1 MSRKSHK
8 RELFRVAFKMFILK
22 SFDGVSI
29 PDIEKATGFT
39 RGTIFHYADT
49 KLDLF
54 RQVVEYYVLER
65 QDIDRKIQVADDCT
79 LRQFIDTYVK
89 GVERTMEALHEIVGM
104 DVPMRDCSRAY
115 LNMMSQMSVLLPEI
129 HKTFLNAMAKEERL
143 WIEVIGRG
151 VESGELQ
158 NDVQPTILAKI
169 MMSLFHGRTFQDTLI
184 DVILTS
190 LILLMKTLFKQMQPL
205 YECVE
210 CEGGAKHHRATHGL
224 VVISPLFQEVCR
236 WHKNDAFSDIGRIV
250 NIPHAGEHL
259 AVMTDGLP
267 KFIVVDGRL
276 GKRLVHHLLQVIQV
290 SGLSVGVP
298 TSIGGE

>member
-1 MSRKSHK
+1 MQDMSRKSHK

-65 QDIDRKIQVADDCT
+65 QDIERKIQVADDCT

-89 GVERTMEALHEIVGM
+89 GVEQTMETLHEIIGM

-115 LNMMSQMSVLLPEI
+115 LNMTSQVSVLLPEV
-129 HKTFLNAMAKEERL
+129 HKAFLNAMAKEERL

-151 VESGELQ
+151 VESGELCS
-158 NDVQPTILAKI
+158 DVQPAILAKI
-169 MMSLFHGRTFQDTLI
+169 MMSLFYGRAFQD
-184 DVILTS
+184 S
-190 LILLMKTLFKQMQPL
+190 LINGMDPKLLKEEM
-205 YECVE
+205 
-210 CEGGAKHHRATHGL
+210 
-224 VVISPLFQEVCR
+224 
-236 WHKNDAFSDIGRIV
+236 
-250 NIPHAGEHL
+250 L
-259 AVMTDGLP
+259 AVYEMVKG
-267 KFIVVDGRL
+267 
-276 GKRLVHHLLQVIQV
+276 
-290 SGLSVGVP
+290 
-298 TSIGGE
+298 

>member
-89 GVERTMEALHEIVGM
+89 GVEQTMETLHEIIGM

-151 VESGELQ
+151 VESGELRS
-158 NDVQPTILAKI
+158 DVQPAILAKI
-169 MMSLFHGRTFQDTLI
+169 MMSLFYGRAFQDSLI
-184 DVILTS
+184 DGMNPK
-190 LILLMKTLFKQMQPL
+190 LLKEEM
-205 YECVE
+205 
-210 CEGGAKHHRATHGL
+210 
-224 VVISPLFQEVCR
+224 
-236 WHKNDAFSDIGRIV
+236 
-250 NIPHAGEHL
+250 L
-259 AVMTDGLP
+259 AVYERV
-267 KFIVVDGRL
+267 K
-276 GKRLVHHLLQVIQV
+276 KR
-290 SGLSVGVP
+290 
-298 TSIGGE
+298 

>member
-89 GVERTMEALHEIVGM
+89 GVEQTMETLHEIIGM

-115 LNMMSQMSVLLPEI
+115 LNMTSQVSVLLPEV
-129 HKTFLNAMAKEERL
+129 HKAFLNAMAKEERL
-143 WIEVIGRG
+143 WMEVIGRG
-151 VESGELQ
+151 VENGELRS
-158 NDVQPTILAKI
+158 DVQPAILAKI
-169 MMSLFHGRTFQDTLI
+169 MMSLFYGRAFQD
-184 DVILTS
+184 S
-190 LILLMKTLFKQMQPL
+190 LINGMDPKLLKEEM
-205 YECVE
+205 
-210 CEGGAKHHRATHGL
+210 
-224 VVISPLFQEVCR
+224 
-236 WHKNDAFSDIGRIV
+236 
-250 NIPHAGEHL
+250 L
-259 AVMTDGLP
+259 AVYEM
-267 KFIVVDGRL
+267 I
-276 GKRLVHHLLQVIQV
+276 KR
-290 SGLSVGVP
+290 
-298 TSIGGE
+298 

>member
-1 MSRKSHK
+1 MQDMSRKSHK

-89 GVERTMEALHEIVGM
+89 GVEQTMETLHEIIGM

-115 LNMMSQMSVLLPEI
+115 LNMTSQVSVLLPEV
-129 HKTFLNAMAKEERL
+129 HKAFLNAMAKEERL
-143 WIEVIGRG
+143 WMEVIARG
-151 VESGELQ
+151 VENGELRS
-158 NDVQPTILAKI
+158 NVQPAILAKI
-169 MMSLFHGRTFQDTLI
+169 MMSLFYGRAFQD
-184 DVILTS
+184 S
-190 LILLMKTLFKQMQPL
+190 LINGMDPKLLKEDM
-205 YECVE
+205 
-210 CEGGAKHHRATHGL
+210 
-224 VVISPLFQEVCR
+224 
-236 WHKNDAFSDIGRIV
+236 
-250 NIPHAGEHL
+250 L
-259 AVMTDGLP
+259 AVYEMV
-267 KFIVVDGRL
+267 K
-276 GKRLVHHLLQVIQV
+276 KQ
-290 SGLSVGVP
+290 
-298 TSIGGE
+298 

>member
-89 GVERTMEALHEIVGM
+89 GVEQTMETLHEIIGM

-115 LNMMSQMSVLLPEI
+115 LNMTSQVSVLLPEV
-129 HKTFLNAMAKEERL
+129 HKAFLNAMAKEERL
-143 WIEVIGRG
+143 WMEVIARG
-151 VESGELQ
+151 VENGELRS
-158 NDVQPTILAKI
+158 DIQPAILAKI
-169 MMSLFHGRTFQDTLI
+169 MMSLFYGRAFQD
-184 DVILTS
+184 S
-190 LILLMKTLFKQMQPL
+190 LINGMDPKLLKEEM
-205 YECVE
+205 
-210 CEGGAKHHRATHGL
+210 
-224 VVISPLFQEVCR
+224 
-236 WHKNDAFSDIGRIV
+236 
-250 NIPHAGEHL
+250 L
-259 AVMTDGLP
+259 AVYEM
-267 KFIVVDGRL
+267 I
-276 GKRLVHHLLQVIQV
+276 KR
-290 SGLSVGVP
+290 
-298 TSIGGE
+298 

>member
-65 QDIDRKIQVADDCT
+65 QDIERKIQVADDCT
-79 LRQFIDTYVK
+79 LRQFIDTYAK

-104 DVPMRDCSRAY
+104 DVPMKDCSRAY

-151 VESGELQ
+151 VESGELCS
-158 NDVQPTILAKI
+158 DVQPAILAKI
-169 MMSLFHGRTFQDTLI
+169 MMSLFYGRAFQD
-184 DVILTS
+184 S
-190 LILLMKTLFKQMQPL
+190 LINGMDPKLLKEEM
-205 YECVE
+205 
-210 CEGGAKHHRATHGL
+210 
-224 VVISPLFQEVCR
+224 
-236 WHKNDAFSDIGRIV
+236 
-250 NIPHAGEHL
+250 L
-259 AVMTDGLP
+259 AVYEMV
-267 KFIVVDGRL
+267 K
-276 GKRLVHHLLQVIQV
+276 KQ
-290 SGLSVGVP
+290 
-298 TSIGGE
+298 

>member
-65 QDIDRKIQVADDCT
+65 QDIERKIQVADDCT

-89 GVERTMEALHEIVGM
+89 GVEQTMETLHEIIGM

-115 LNMMSQMSVLLPEI
+115 LNMTSQVSVLLPEV
-129 HKTFLNAMAKEERL
+129 HKAFLNAMAKEERL
-143 WIEVIGRG
+143 WMEVIARG
-151 VESGELQ
+151 VENGELRS
-158 NDVQPTILAKI
+158 DVQPAILAKI
-169 MMSLFHGRTFQDTLI
+169 MMSLFYGRAFQD
-184 DVILTS
+184 S
-190 LILLMKTLFKQMQPL
+190 LINGMDPKLLKEEM
-205 YECVE
+205 
-210 CEGGAKHHRATHGL
+210 
-224 VVISPLFQEVCR
+224 
-236 WHKNDAFSDIGRIV
+236 
-250 NIPHAGEHL
+250 L
-259 AVMTDGLP
+259 AVYERV
-267 KFIVVDGRL
+267 K
-276 GKRLVHHLLQVIQV
+276 KR
-290 SGLSVGVP
+290 
-298 TSIGGE
+298 

>member
-1 MSRKSHK
+1 MQDMSRKSHK

-65 QDIDRKIQVADDCT
+65 QDIERKIQVADDCT

-89 GVERTMEALHEIVGM
+89 GVEQTMEALHEIVGM

-115 LNMMSQMSVLLPEI
+115 LNMTSQVSVLLPEV
-129 HKTFLNAMAKEERL
+129 HKAFLNAMAKEERL

-151 VESGELQ
+151 VESGELCS
-158 NDVQPTILAKI
+158 DVQPAILAKI
-169 MMSLFHGRTFQDTLI
+169 MMSLFYGRAFQD
-184 DVILTS
+184 S
-190 LILLMKTLFKQMQPL
+190 LINGMDPKLLKEEM
-205 YECVE
+205 
-210 CEGGAKHHRATHGL
+210 
-224 VVISPLFQEVCR
+224 
-236 WHKNDAFSDIGRIV
+236 
-250 NIPHAGEHL
+250 L
-259 AVMTDGLP
+259 AVYERVKG
-267 KFIVVDGRL
+267 
-276 GKRLVHHLLQVIQV
+276 
-290 SGLSVGVP
+290 
-298 TSIGGE
+298 

>member
-1 MSRKSHK
+1 MQDMSRKSHK

-65 QDIDRKIQVADDCT
+65 QDIERKIQVADDCT

-89 GVERTMEALHEIVGM
+89 GVEQTMETLHEIIGM

-115 LNMMSQMSVLLPEI
+115 LNMASQVSVLLPEV
-129 HKTFLNAMAKEERL
+129 HKAFLNAMAKEERL

-151 VESGELQ
+151 VESGELCS
-158 NDVQPTILAKI
+158 DVQPAILAKI
-169 MMSLFHGRTFQDTLI
+169 MMSLFYGRAFQD
-184 DVILTS
+184 S
-190 LILLMKTLFKQMQPL
+190 LINGMDPKLLKEEM
-205 YECVE
+205 
-210 CEGGAKHHRATHGL
+210 
-224 VVISPLFQEVCR
+224 
-236 WHKNDAFSDIGRIV
+236 
-250 NIPHAGEHL
+250 L
-259 AVMTDGLP
+259 AVYEMVKG
-267 KFIVVDGRL
+267 
-276 GKRLVHHLLQVIQV
+276 
-290 SGLSVGVP
+290 
-298 TSIGGE
+298 